1 MARKVII
8 SCALT
13 GGAQLAKNSQYVPIT
28 PAQIADEAIAARR
41 AGAAIAHIHVRD
53 PQTGAPSMAFAL
65 YKEVVDRIRDSGSD
79 VIINL
84 TTGPGARFAQ
94 LPDASSAATLPQTAA
109 FRTSHI
115 AALRPDICS
124 LDVATM
130 NFGEGSIV
138 NQPATVRAM
147 ARTIRENGVK
157 PELEVFELGHL
168 RLANALLA
176 EGVLPE
182 LPFFQLCLGIQWGAG
197 ADVETMLLMRNMLP
211 KNAIWSA
218 FGIGR
223 SEMPV
228 VAQSVLLG
236 GHVRVG
242 LEDNLYLR
250 AGELAKGN
258 APLVERAVAIVESL
272 GEEVASPEDARTLLA
287 LDASRGTPPHA
298 SEAEAQP

>member
-1 MARKVII
+1 MSRKVII

-28 PAQIADEAIAARR
+28 PRQIADEAIAAGQ
-41 AGAAIAHIHVRD
+41 AGAAIAHIHVRE
-53 PQTGAPSMAFAL
+53 PGTGKPSMDFDL
-65 YKEVVDRIRDSGSD
+65 YREVVDYIRDSGSD
-79 VIINL
+79 ILINL
-84 TTGPGARFAQ
+84 TTGPGARFGQ
-94 LPDASSAATLPQTAA
+94 SPEASSASVMPRSASDRAA
-109 FRTSHI
+109 HVAS
-115 AALRPDICS
+115 LRPDICS

-138 NQPATVRAM
+138 NLPETLRVM
-147 ARTIRENGVK
+147 AGTIRKSGVK

-182 LPFFQLCLGIQWGAG
+182 KPFFQLCLGIQWGAP
-197 ADVETMLLMRNMLP
+197 ADVETMLMMRRMLP
-211 KNAIWSA
+211 DDAIWSA

-223 SEMPV
+223 SQMPI

-250 AGELAKGN
+250 AGELSKGN
-258 APLVERAVAIVESL
+258 APLVERAVAIIQSL
-272 GEEVASPEDARTLLA
+272 GEDVASPADARALLA
-287 LDASRGTPPHA
+287 LDAARAG
-298 SEAEAQP
+298 AEPVVA